1 MANLNTKLQ
10 ITTGKGQVYGM
21 DMNDT
26 YSEVYQ
32 EIAKVNNAD
41 LFVTL
46 AQLSKTNASLL
57 KGAKLIVIKN
67 NSPVGV
73 EIQLHA
79 NKFTDNSDVDEYSA
93 DVRITQLLGAN
104 EYMVLPNQ
112 YMIEYSAD
120 ASAANAKTIDNKG
133 GFDINSGN
141 LYATA
146 TTPSGNV
153 LVDGAINDSV
163 TTLTVDDGDFFRVG
177 DLIRLDDEILEVT
190 AISSN
195 DLTIRRGLF

>member
-21 DMNDT
+21 DMNAT

-46 AQLSKTNASLL
+46 AQLSKTNSSLL
-57 KGAKLIVIKN
+57 KGSKLIVIKN

-79 NKFTDNSDVDEYSA
+79 NKFTDNSDIDEYSS

-133 GFDINSGN
+133 GFDVNSGKM
-141 LYATA
+141 Y
-146 TTPSGNV
+146 
-153 LVDGAINDSV
+153 IDSV
-163 TTLTVDDGDFFRVG
+163 ANLGAKVEDSETQVTV
-177 DLIRLDDEILEVT
+177 
-190 AISSN
+190 N
-195 DLTIRRGLF
+195 DTE